1 MAELNYLEL
10 HGERMAYRD
19 VGQGPAMLL
28 IHGMAGSSRT
38 WRAVLPRLSAHHRV
52 LAPDLV
58 GHGLSAKPRGDYSL
72 GAFAV
77 WLRDFLD
84 ELGIN
89 RVTLVGQSLGGGVAM
104 QFVHQHPDYVERLV
118 LISSGGL
125 GPEVGWT
132 LRAMS
137 APGAELILPV
147 VAPQFAV
154 MLGERVRSRLSAW
167 GVHSVRAAETWS
179 AYVSLADPGSRE
191 AFLRTL
197 RSVVDY
203 RGQAVSAFNRLSFAS
218 GLPALLIWG
227 ADDRIIP
234 ASHGKAAQLA
244 MPDSRLRV
252 LPGVGHYPHLEA
264 ADEVVDAI
272 DEFFTTAAP
281 WQGRHHRMP
290 PPDKDAVRDPDLL
303 FDNDEKA
310 HLFADGPH

>member
-1 MAELNYLEL
+1 MLCLRLVNGVRVQTGKRWSVLAQIAEVDALIATGSRNGSTIMSEL
-10 HGERMAYRD
+10 RCGWSGERLGFDYA
-19 VGQGPAMLL
+19 GQDKRIIL
-28 IHGMAGSSRT
+28 H
-38 WRAVLPRLSAHHRV
+38 
-52 LAPDLV
+52 
-58 GHGLSAKPRGDYSL
+58 
-72 GAFAV
+72 
-77 WLRDFLD
+77 
-84 ELGIN
+84 
-89 RVTLVGQSLGGGVAM
+89 
-104 QFVHQHPDYVERLV
+104 
-118 LISSGGL
+118 SGGL

-252 LPGVGHYPHLEA
+252 LPGVGHYPYLEA